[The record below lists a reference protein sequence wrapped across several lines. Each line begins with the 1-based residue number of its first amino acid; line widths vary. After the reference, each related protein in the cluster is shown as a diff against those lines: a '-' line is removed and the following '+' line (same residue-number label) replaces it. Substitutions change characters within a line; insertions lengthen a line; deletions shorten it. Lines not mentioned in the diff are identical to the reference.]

1 MSPKACHTKGKYMNG
16 GPRPRSPVAT
26 LHRQALLLLCLGGAF
41 LLTSC
46 IPSFDWNVEFKDIG
60 YQKYTREFDT
70 SDCGPVGASHIYV
83 KSVGTRD
90 TSDTWLRLA
99 MSPNDFQDYLK
110 VHKERHAKDMSV
122 TIRTP
127 SMAGIPFDW
136 PRAAEIPPAW
146 WQLPGID
153 EDADV
158 TVWECRDEVNPW
170 GEYWHY
176 DGKQETLWTF
186 EWHHQ
191 WGEFG
196 MTAADPFPLEP
207 LVD

>member
-1 MSPKACHTKGKYMNG
+1 MFHKACHTKSKHMNG
-16 GPRPRSPVAT
+16 GPQLRSPRAA
-26 LHRQALLLLCLGGAF
+26 LHRPAPLLLCLGISF

-46 IPSFDWNVEFKDIG
+46 VPSLDWNLEFKDIG
-60 YQKYTREFDT
+60 YRKYTRKFDT
-70 SDCGPVGASHIYV
+70 SDCDPIGASHIYV

-90 TSDTWLRLA
+90 TSDAWHKLA
-99 MSPNDFQDYLK
+99 MSPNDFENYLNAR
-110 VHKERHAKDMSV
+110 KEQHAKDVSV

-127 SMAGIPFDW
+127 SMAGIPVDW
-136 PRAAEIPPAW
+136 PRPAGVPPAW
-146 WQLPGID
+146 WRLPGID
-153 EDADV
+153 ENADV

-176 DGKQETLWTF
+176 DGGQETLWTF

-191 WGEFG
+191 WEEFG
-196 MTAADPFPLEP
+196 MAPTDPLALEP